1 MRLNTC
7 DRRFVDDAFGFALTW
22 NYWFNDAVS
31 TAADLVALQLVLQY
45 WTTKMPG
52 WGLSL
57 IFWVL
62 LIMANIVTVRIY
74 GEVCNLKYVSEETA
88 NELISSNIGLAC

>member
-1 MRLNTC
+1 M
-7 DRRFVDDAFGFALTW
+7 DDAFGFALTW

-31 TAADLVALQLVLQY
+31 MASDLVALQLVLQY
-45 WTTKMPG
+45 WTTKLPG

-62 LIMANIVTVRIY
+62 LVLANIVTVRIY
-74 GEVCNLKYVSEETA
+74 GEVWKNTSLSGTIAAY
-88 NELISSNIGLAC
+88 SSCSLSIG